1 MSTVTLPAV
10 QATLVAEPARRVRL
24 AVIAV
29 LLVVTSAFLI
39 IGGLLWTVPSG
50 DWYAYADIEPVRA
63 SWWLNLTLLAATF
76 SVGVPLQAVAAMSL
90 VRRRGSVWVTVG
102 AFLSWIGSALLAVTL
117 GGWAMT
123 YYVATD
129 PGLDA
134 GAATALLDRFA
145 TDGHLFG
152 FGQPGS
158 LMISLGTI
166 VVAVGLIRARVV
178 PLWLPILSLVTVLGM
193 FLPAWGVLSLIAN
206 VPSAAVAV
214 ALGWYAYRR
223 AASPATA

>member
-1 MSTVTLPAV
+1 MSAITLPAV
-10 QATLVAEPARRVRL
+10 EAAATVEPARRARM
-24 AVIAV
+24 AVIAA

-39 IGGLLWTVPSG
+39 IGGLRWTVPSG
-50 DWYAYADIEPVRA
+50 EWYGYADIEPVRA

-76 SVGVPLQAVAAMSL
+76 GVGVPLQAVASMSL
-90 VRRRGSVWVTVG
+90 VRRRGSVWVTIG
-102 AFLSWIGSALLAVTL
+102 AFVTWIGSALVAVTL

-166 VVAVGLIRARVV
+166 LVAVGLIRARVV
-178 PLWLPILSLVTVLGM
+178 PLWIPIVSLITVLGT
-193 FLPAWGVLSLIAN
+193 FLPSWGVMSLIAN
-206 VPSAAVAV
+206 VPSAVVAIV
-214 ALGWYAYRR
+214 LGWYAYRR
-223 AASPATA
+223 VVSPT